1 MSKEKL
7 FDEEIRACINTSSSD
22 SLCSATTISRKIML
36 RITTN
41 SGFEVEIYDEQ
52 NVDFLY
58 SGAFSH
64 SRFKDLRQRQHFTF
78 SIDQAPQK
86 IISFVRDSR
95 QNNMK
100 YIKCT
105 LLGNTDKNQRFCK
118 LELVTRSD
126 FKDMCMMSLELNKL
140 HGDQLNA
147 HLIQFIQKYKQQC
160 EEIPVLKKQFENIQI
175 VRTQEN
181 VRRTETPQKG
191 SAAMMEELHEEND
204 ELMGEVR
211 KKAAEAKH
219 AYEQA
224 ETQEANLRSLRAYY
238 KTQLVELEKLT
249 EDNEKFAQ
257 DLDQC
262 DSECEELQEQL
273 KKSLQQKKK
282 LHRLYKSVDAQLRS
296 CKASS
301 EHYKKRLAT
310 SENRCQLLEEEF
322 QRSLESL
329 HTQSREL
336 NEFKRENDVLK
347 IEKTQISI
355 EMEGL
360 KTHSDLLTTQM
371 NEMKQKK
378 SIQIKGSTV

>member
-175 VRTQEN
+175 EHKRMCEEQ
-181 VRRTETPQKG
+181 RLHKKG

-355 EMEGL
+355 EVSFLGL
-360 KTHSDLLTTQM
+360 PTNTYL
-371 NEMKQKK
+371 
-378 SIQIKGSTV
+378 